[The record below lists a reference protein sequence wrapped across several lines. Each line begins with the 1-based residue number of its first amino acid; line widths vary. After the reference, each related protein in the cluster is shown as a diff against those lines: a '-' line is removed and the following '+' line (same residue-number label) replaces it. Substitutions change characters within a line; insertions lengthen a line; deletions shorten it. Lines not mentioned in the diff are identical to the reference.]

1 MAGKPK
7 HGLSGTRIY
16 KCWADMKQR
25 CTNPRH
31 KWYSH
36 YGGAGIT
43 ICPEWMQFEPFAE
56 WAFSH
61 GYANDLTI
69 DCIDNNKGYCP
80 ENCKWSTQ
88 HEQSLN
94 KRHLLSKTG
103 YVGVRERLPGYF
115 DATVTWKRKDY
126 YIGHFSSAVEA
137 YEARARFVEVL
148 KSGTL

>member
-1 MAGKPK
+1 MARFVK
-7 HGLSGTRIY
+7 HGLSQTRIY

-36 YGGAGIT
+36 YGGAGVT
-43 ICPEWMQFEPFAE
+43 LCPEWMQFEPFAE

-61 GYANDLTI
+61 GYADDLTI
-69 DCIDNNKGYCP
+69 DRIDNRKGYCP

-88 HEQSLN
+88 HEQSMN

-103 YVGVRERLPGYF
+103 YVGVRERFPGYF
-115 DATVTWKRKDY
+115 VAEVVRHGTFY
-126 YIGHFSSAVEA
+126 YVGHFSTALEA
-137 YEARARFVEVL
+137 SIARSRFLEVL
-148 KSGTL
+148 QNGTP